1 MNDDFPENFS
11 RILFNSSW
19 EMEAIFILIIGICLQ
34 NTLRVE
40 KERWAASNI
49 QELDWHSQLDYVT
62 LPVDTVFRTQ
72 CQEGVLYP
80 SWIRVARLIIKL
92 TQDRLTLSWQ
102 WAPLVLFTACSPIM
116 MMMSLFTLLL
126 SLLLL
131 LSGDLCSGVELPVTD
146 GSFIYWTALCR
157 TIPLPFWVYIETGCF
172 SNKGSLITICQ
183 CTW

>member
-92 TQDRLTLSWQ
+92 TQDRLTGKKKKWTSIHVHGGLLEMGAEKWWSRRWTVFYLPQVTNVLIQLQVCSWWS
-102 WAPLVLFTACSPIM
+102 WA
-116 MMMSLFTLLL
+116 
-126 SLLLL
+126 
-131 LSGDLCSGVELPVTD
+131 
-146 GSFIYWTALCR
+146 
-157 TIPLPFWVYIETGCF
+157 
-172 SNKGSLITICQ
+172 KGYY
-183 CTW
+183 